1 MRKVPIEVK
10 RWIAVLLVVPG
21 CLLFAAPAM
30 ATPYTVDNLGDAHDA
45 DFPGPFDGICD
56 AGPQDCTL
64 RAALDETSALVSPDT
79 ITITPAGQINLTN
92 GTLLIQ
98 DDTVVNGNAALT
110 TIHADGTTRVMGVG
124 AGTAVTLNDLILEN
138 GGTVGGNGAG
148 IFSTAPSLT
157 LNRVTVRGNT
167 LSSGGGDAGAGIS
180 TPAVGNALTLND
192 STVSGNT
199 VTGTS
204 GLGGGI
210 RASGPLTLNRSTV
223 SGNSST
229 LDAGGRGGGI
239 DVSPGS
245 TVAVSIAN
253 STISG
258 NHAGDLGG
266 GGIFATTNANVT
278 IANSTIAGNTTTG
291 GGGGI
296 TAFGTTSAENSILAD
311 NTSPAIGSENCNAA
325 FATALNNIDSGTGCN
340 FGIVND
346 NQANVSSAA
355 LKLQPL
361 AANGG
366 TTQTRALLAGSVAID
381 AGSPGCA
388 GLTVDQRGI
397 ARPNGSACDIGAFE
411 FVQPVVTPPVVT
423 PQPAPTPVP
432 KKCKKGKKLKKG
444 KCVKKKRTK

>member
-1 MRKVPIEVK
+1 
-10 RWIAVLLVVPG
+10 VLLAVPG

-30 ATPYTVDNLGDAHDA
+30 ATPYTVNNLGDAHDS

-56 AGPQDCTL
+56 AGAQGCTL
-64 RAALDETSALVSPDT
+64 RAALDEASAVVAPDT

-92 GTLLIQ
+92 GALLIQ
-98 DDTVVNGNAALT
+98 DDMVLNGNAALT

-167 LSSGGGDAGAGIS
+167 LSSAGGDAGAGIS
-180 TPAVGNALTLND
+180 TPATGNALTLND

-199 VTGTS
+199 ITGTS

-223 SGNSST
+223 SGNSAT

-239 DVSPGS
+239 DVNSGS

-258 NHAGDLGG
+258 NHTGDQGG
-266 GGIFATTNANVT
+266 GGVFATVNANVT
-278 IANSTIAGNTTTG
+278 LANSTVAGNTATG
-291 GGGGI
+291 GGGGVS
-296 TAFGTTSAENSILAD
+296 AFGTNSAENSIVAD
-311 NTSPAIGSENCNAA
+311 NTSPSIGSENCNAI
-325 FATALNNIDSGTGCN
+325 FATALNNIDSGAGCN
-340 FGIVND
+340 FGVFND
-346 NQANVSSAA
+346 NQANVSPAA

-361 AANGG
+361 GANGG
-366 TTQTRALLAGSVAID
+366 PTQTRALLAGSVAID

-388 GLTVDQRGI
+388 GLSVDQRSVS
-397 ARPNGSACDIGAFE
+397 RPQQAACDIGAFE
-411 FVQPVVTPPVVT
+411 FVAPVVAPPSVT
-423 PQPAPTPVP
+423 PEPAPTPP
-432 KKCKKGKKLKKG
+432 KKKCKKGKRLKKG
-444 KCVKKKRTK
+444 KCVKKKRKKK